1 MSRPLRIQFPA
12 AVYHVINRGAAR
24 QPTFVDDEDSQAFFD
39 TLAEAYRLWQ
49 IEIFAY
55 CLMRNHYHLCLRTP
69 KGNLSRVMRHV
80 DGIYTQRFNR
90 RHHRDGSLFRGRY
103 KAILI
108 DADEY
113 LSALVRYI
121 HLNPVQA
128 GAVKQPEDYRW
139 GSHRFYFEAKGA
151 PTWLN
156 TAEALGQIGGRKAFH
171 EFVLSGNEESLE
183 RYYKA
188 ERQNPILGSQT
199 FIDRVRQPAAM
210 LAREHPRYQRQALQT
225 DPDRVI
231 SVILQEYHMKRDD
244 IFRGVRG
251 QENEARKV
259 AMYLVKRCCDR
270 TLPEIAGYFGIAS
283 YATVSWN
290 CRTIG
295 LQIAKNKKFRDRI
308 EKIAATII
316 QPQT

>member
-1 MSRPLRIQFPA
+1 LLLIFGVCPVHYAFSFRLRCTTSLT
-12 AVYHVINRGAAR
+12 VAR
-24 QPTFVDDEDSQAFFD
+24 LDNQHFFDDEDSQAFLD
-39 TLAEAYRLWQ
+39 TLAEAHRLWQ

-90 RHHRDGSLFRGRY
+90 RHRRDGSLFRGRY

-128 GAVKQPEDYRW
+128 SIVRQPEDYRW
-139 GSHRFYFEAKGA
+139 GSHRFYLEPKGA
-151 PTWLN
+151 PSWLN
-156 TAEALGQIGGRKAFH
+156 TAEALEQIGGRKAFH

-188 ERQNPILGSQT
+188 ERQSPILGSQT
-199 FIDRVRQPAAM
+199 FIERVKQPAGI

-225 DPDRVI
+225 GPDQVI
-231 SVILQEYHMKRDD
+231 SAVLREYHTKHDH

-251 QENEARKV
+251 QQNQARKV
-259 AMYLVKRCCDR
+259 AIYLVKCVFRPKSTPIPLAKR
-270 TLPEIAGYFGIAS
+270 HSFRSKSAPLFR
-283 YATVSWN
+283 VS
-290 CRTIG
+290 
-295 LQIAKNKKFRDRI
+295 
-308 EKIAATII
+308 
-316 QPQT
+316 

>member
-1 MSRPLRIQFPA
+1 
-12 AVYHVINRGAAR
+12 
-24 QPTFVDDEDSQAFFD
+24 
-39 TLAEAYRLWQ
+39 
-49 IEIFAY
+49 
-55 CLMRNHYHLCLRTP
+55 
-69 KGNLSRVMRHV
+69 MRHV

-139 GSHRFYFEAKGA
+139 GSHRFYLEAKGA

-156 TAEALGQIGGRKAFH
+156 TAEVLGQMGGRKAFH

-225 DPDRVI
+225 DPDRV
-231 SVILQEYHMKRDD
+231 YHMKRDD

-270 TLPEIAGYFGIAS
+270 TLPEIAGHFGIAS

-295 LQIAKNKKFRDRI
+295 LRIAKNKKFRDRI
-308 EKIAATII
+308 ERITASIS
-316 QPQT
+316 QHQT

>member
-1 MSRPLRIQFPA
+1 
-12 AVYHVINRGAAR
+12 
-24 QPTFVDDEDSQAFFD
+24 
-39 TLAEAYRLWQ
+39 
-49 IEIFAY
+49 
-55 CLMRNHYHLCLRTP
+55 
-69 KGNLSRVMRHV
+69 MRHV
-80 DGIYTQRFNR
+80 DGIYTQRFNW
-90 RHHRDGSLFRGRY
+90 RHRRDGSLFRGRY

-128 GAVKQPEDYRW
+128 GIVKQPEDYRW
-139 GSHRFYFEAKGA
+139 GSHRFYLETKGT
-151 PTWLN
+151 PSWLN
-156 TAEALGQIGGRKAFH
+156 TAEALEQIGSRRAFH

-188 ERQNPILGSQT
+188 QRQSPILGSQT
-199 FIDRVRQPAAM
+199 FIDRVRQPAAI

-231 SVILQEYHMKRDD
+231 SVILQEYDMKRDD

-290 CRTIG
+290 CRTIS
-295 LQIAKNKKFRDRI
+295 LQMAKNKKFRARI
-308 EKIAATII
+308 EKIATII